1 MAAFDRLDEERPD
14 DQDNNGRGK
23 SIFDNNWLATE
34 LERFEINY
42 DNISVYP
49 DLLVADTV
57 NELEEWLKTT
67 MYHRYSRIKQR
78 KYKYMVAEKFNELII
93 KCWKHSNI
101 ALRVLDIFDVIVTFY
116 ELDYALSW
124 EQLSYDHKLRMAKDI
139 EEKTGDTKLLKQVM
153 QSRIND
159 DIFDVIDNDSLLSS
173 FEI

>member
-1 MAAFDRLDEERPD
+1 
-14 DQDNNGRGK
+14 
-23 SIFDNNWLATE
+23 
-34 LERFEINY
+34 
-42 DNISVYP
+42 
-49 DLLVADTV
+49 
-57 NELEEWLKTT
+57 
-67 MYHRYSRIKQR
+67 
-78 KYKYMVAEKFNELII
+78 MVAEKFNELII